1 MGLARAHWL
10 LAVCGACGF
19 DHGVG
24 GSDAAPGSDS
34 SQPPGDAAI
43 IDAPAVPADARTCF
57 GTFKSIC
64 FTTLPQNEIDVSSA
78 STVSTANGCPIVV
91 AQTTGPSLCV
101 IAARNITIS
110 ASVQASGPRP
120 LVFLATETLTITGAG
135 LVDVGSYKLVAGQ
148 NVNEVI
154 GAGASTGSTLCGGGA
169 VGGADNSQTA
179 PGGGGGAGGSF
190 GGAGGAGARG
200 VNGTGGTAGSAGTAA
215 GTPSFLRGGCRGSS
229 GGSGNGN
236 PAGFGGAGGG
246 AVLLIAGTSID
257 NAGHIRAGGMGGYG
271 GGIASGGG
279 GGGSGGMIVL
289 DAPSITNTGIL
300 NANGAGG
307 GEGGGGTGAGD
318 GGSSA
323 LAGTAAADGGSV
335 NANGGDGGRG
345 SWQTALGGTVGGTGN
360 NGGGGGGGGAGAI
373 RIVPAQSVIG
383 TVSPDPS

>member
-19 DHGVG
+19 DHGVA
-24 GSDAAPGSDS
+24 GSDAGLGSDS
-34 SQPPGDAAI
+34 STPPSDAAI
-43 IDAPAVPADARTCF
+43 DSPAVPADARTCF
-57 GTFKSIC
+57 GSFKNIC
-64 FTTLPQNEIDVSSA
+64 FTTLPQTEIDVTSA
-78 STVSTANGCPIVV
+78 STVSTDNGCPIVV

-110 ASVQASGPRP
+110 ASLQASGPRP
-120 LVFLATETLTITGAG
+120 LVLLATDTLTIAGAG
-135 LVDVGSYKLVAGQ
+135 LVDVGSYKLVAGP
-148 NVNEVI
+148 NVTEVI
-154 GAGASTGSTLCGGGA
+154 GAGAATGSTLCGGA
-169 VGGADNSQTA
+169 SAGGAGNSGTT

-190 GGAGGAGARG
+190 AGAGGAGARG
-200 VNGTGGTAGSAGTAA
+200 VNGTGGTAGSAGAA
-215 GTPSFLRGGCRGSS
+215 IGTPSFLRGGCRGSS

-236 PAGFGGAGGG
+236 VAGFGGAGGG
-246 AVLLIAGTSID
+246 AVMLVAGNAIN

-271 GGIASGGG
+271 GGPASGGG

-289 DAPSITNTGIL
+289 DAPSVTNTGIL

-307 GEGGGGTGAGD
+307 GEGGGTGAGD

-345 SWQTALGGTVGGTGN
+345 SWATALGGTGGGTGN
-360 NGGGGGGGGAGAI
+360 NGGGAGGGGAGAI
-373 RIVPAQSVIG
+373 RIVPAQPVGG